1 MCILFKTE
9 DETSEAMEQAA
20 KEASLSGKSN
30 FKKMK
35 AVARANST
43 KRECSV
49 QEAVY
54 LVMPELWLRQTFPKV
69 IFLNSNIP
77 EKPYR
82 IFRRGEDLDELPD
95 DITDVFQRDM
105 LNCYLDR
112 PDRVS
117 EW

>member
-9 DETSEAMEQAA
+9 DETSEAMKQTA

-30 FKKMK
+30 FEKTK
-35 AVARANST
+35 AVARSYST

-54 LVMPELWLRQTFPKV
+54 LVMPELWLQQTFPKM

-77 EKPYR
+77 EKLYR
-82 IFRRGEDLDELPD
+82 IFRREEDLDELSD
-95 DITDVFQRDM
+95 DNTDVFQRNM
-105 LNCYLDR
+105 LDRYLDR
-112 PDRVS
+112 PDRIS